1 MLESKVGLE
10 AEFLLMDSKDKVVI
24 PPSSWDRDGF
34 PLLGEVR
41 GDCGDNTPDVV
52 ANFNKKLMEITAKVK
67 KGSKIVMED
76 IIRIHLAVYKAAMK
90 QVTEAKG
97 EQVGKVK
104 NIHGIKIEDYSD
116 QVLKD
121 GKIQGINSSC
131 GLHIH
136 FSCREIV
143 SKVIEDA
150 KYTLVTL
157 PIKLAEVS
165 GENAILTEL
174 IRPEIHLYSREC
186 LPDNKKK
193 KVGVFAS
200 VLTKPV
206 VEYIVKE
213 MDDAFFERFAPEKEN
228 RTKYRRPGFYELKP
242 YGFEYRS
249 LPANNATMAALP
261 EIVDKAL
268 GLLNSLNTWT

>member
-1 MLESKVGLE
+1 MLESNVGLE
-10 AEFLLMDSKDKVVI
+10 AEFLLIDSKDNVVI

-41 GDCGDNTPDVV
+41 GNCGNNTPDVV

-76 IIRIHLAVYKAAMK
+76 FIRIRLAVYKAAMK
-90 QVTEAKG
+90 QVTEPKSD
-97 EQVGKVK
+97 QVGKVK
-104 NIHGIKIEDYSD
+104 NVYEINIEDYSD
-116 QVLKD
+116 QVLEN

-136 FSCREIV
+136 FSCRETV
-143 SKVIEDA
+143 SKIIEDV

-165 GENAILTEL
+165 GENTILTEL
-174 IRPEIHLYSREC
+174 IRPEIHLYSKEC
-186 LPDNKKK
+186 LPDKIKKR
-193 KVGVFAS
+193 VSVFAS

-213 MDDAFFERFAPEKEN
+213 LDNAFFERFAPKEED
-228 RTKYRRPGFYELKP
+228 RTKYRRPGFYKLKP

-249 LPANNATMAALP
+249 LPANNATMEALP

-268 GLLNSLNTWT
+268 GLLASLNTWK

>member
-1 MLESKVGLE
+1 MLESKIGLE
-10 AEFLLMDSKDKVVI
+10 AEFLLVDSKDKVVI
-24 PPSSWDRDGF
+24 PPNSWDRDGF
-34 PLLGEVR
+34 PLLGEIR
-41 GDCGDNTPDVV
+41 GDCGDNTPDIV

-67 KGSKIVMED
+67 KSSKIVMED
-76 IIRIHLAVYKAAMK
+76 IMRINLTVYKAAMK

-97 EQVGKVK
+97 EQVGKTK
-104 NIHGIKIEDYSD
+104 NIYGINIEDYSD
-116 QVLKD
+116 QIIKD

-136 FSCREIV
+136 FSCREVV

-157 PIKLAEVS
+157 PIKLAAVS
-165 GENAILTEL
+165 GENAILEEL
-174 IRPEIHLYSREC
+174 IRPEIHLYCKEC

-193 KVGVFAS
+193 RVGVFAS

-206 VEYIVKE
+206 VEYIVKK
-213 MDDAFFERFAPEKEN
+213 MDDTFFERFAPKEEN

-249 LPANNATMAALP
+249 LPANDATMRALP
-261 EIVDKAL
+261 EIVDMAL
-268 GLLNSLNTWT
+268 DLLNSLNTWK